1 MNERVGVKS
10 WRSGQQSK
18 EYCPGRDCLSKIDG
32 NGEQTPK
39 ACLRQGKY
47 NRLLPPTFSLH
58 LALFT
63 FASPR
68 TMAMEHDRTHSAPQK
83 SALSPLLSDFLG
95 LVRSSNNP
103 SRNDSSV
110 VDSLVAFRQNTQ
122 APLSLQDL
130 TIAFRKSLLCKNAV
144 SLMQYTFLSFGA
156 RLARLTIY
164 FPSTYVDA
172 RPSALHTK
180 VFVTDWLSDLVKSSS
195 HTKAPTAVIQELAK
209 VYPLNVVYSNMT
221 SHILIIPQLIKS
233 TPTL

>member
-1 MNERVGVKS
+1 
-10 WRSGQQSK
+10 
-18 EYCPGRDCLSKIDG
+18 
-32 NGEQTPK
+32 
-39 ACLRQGKY
+39 
-47 NRLLPPTFSLH
+47 
-58 LALFT
+58 
-63 FASPR
+63 
-68 TMAMEHDRTHSAPQK
+68 MAMEQDRTHSAPQK

-95 LVRSSNNP
+95 LIRSSNNP

-144 SLMQYTFLSFGA
+144 SEATCSFLSFGT
-156 RLARLTIY
+156 RSVKLTGY

-209 VYPLNVVYSNMT
+209 VHPLSVVYLLVARL
-221 SHILIIPQLIKS
+221 ILDITRLIKTNS
-233 TPTL
+233 AY